1 MGSDHREHKSMRAV
15 NLGLGANIFLAIIK
29 TTVGIV
35 GHSPALLADGVN
47 STSDVAY
54 YVVVRVFMRLAHAP
68 ADDEHPYG
76 HRQLESIAALVVGA
90 FILTTAVAIFWDA
103 VNQVYELLLG
113 QGGFQGASL
122 WALIVALLTVGIK
135 VALTLVTQR
144 IGRQTRNPAVFALA
158 YDHRNDIFA
167 ASAASIGIFVGRM
180 GQPWVDP
187 LAGALVAL
195 VILRTGIQILRD
207 SSEDL
212 MDTVPGQPLY
222 ERITELL
229 MGIPGVEQ
237 VEEAQAHRFGPYL
250 VVNVTIGIDGAQTVA
265 RGDAIATQ
273 VENTLC
279 DGIEF
284 MRRVHV
290 HYHPSRGAKSVES
303 GAKRVERHSA

>member
-1 MGSDHREHKSMRAV
+1 MDLEHRERKSLWAV
-15 NLGLGANIFLAIIK
+15 NLGLGANTFLAVVKTIIG
-29 TTVGIV
+29 VA

-54 YVVVRVFMRLAHAP
+54 YVVVRVFMRLAHQP

-76 HRQLESIAALVVGA
+76 HRQMESIAALMVGA
-90 FILTTAVAIFWDA
+90 FVLTTAVTIFWDA
-103 VNQVYELLLG
+103 LNKVYDLLLG
-113 QGGFQGASL
+113 QGDYGGASP
-122 WALIVALLTVGIK
+122 WALVVALLTVAIK
-135 VALTLVTQR
+135 VTLTIVTRR
-144 IGRQTRNPAVFALA
+144 IGRQTKNLAVFALA

-180 GQPWVDP
+180 GYPWVDP

-195 VILRTGIQILRD
+195 VILRTGIHILRE

-212 MDTVPGQPLY
+212 MDTVPGQALH
-222 ERITELL
+222 ERIIELL
-229 MGIPGVEQ
+229 MAIPGVEQ
-237 VEEAQAHRFGPYL
+237 VEETQAHRFGPYL

-273 VENTLC
+273 VESALC

-290 HYHPSRGAKSVES
+290 HYHPTRRALRNPPALGVT
-303 GAKRVERHSA
+303 H